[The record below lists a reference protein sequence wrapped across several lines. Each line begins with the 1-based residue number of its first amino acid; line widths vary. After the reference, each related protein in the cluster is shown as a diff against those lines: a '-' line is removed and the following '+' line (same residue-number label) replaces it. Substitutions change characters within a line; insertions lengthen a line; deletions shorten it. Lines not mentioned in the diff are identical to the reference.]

1 MKSSLEI
8 FGKEPEVYFTDSK
21 VIANKDEDKIIQG
34 FFESQ
39 GQKIKSVK
47 LLFRAS

>member
-1 MKSSLEI
+1 MKSTLQI
-8 FGKEPEVYFTDSK
+8 FGKEPEFYFSDSK
-21 VIANKDEDKIIQG
+21 VITNKDEDKIMQG

-39 GQKIKSVK
+39 GQKIKSIK